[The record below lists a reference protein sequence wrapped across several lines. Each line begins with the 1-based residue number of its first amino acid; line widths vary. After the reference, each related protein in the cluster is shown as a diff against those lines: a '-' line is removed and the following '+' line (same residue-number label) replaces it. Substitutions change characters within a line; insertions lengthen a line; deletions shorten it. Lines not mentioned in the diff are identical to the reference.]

1 MTTLPCTT
9 APALFDS
16 LGGPDDP
23 TVIEAKA
30 LCKGCPM
37 IFMCRQRGRD
47 GQEWGVWGGE
57 SHIERNRVL
66 GLSNEEQ
73 PECGTY
79 AALMLHRGLGE
90 KCEVC
95 QEARRERERAY
106 DAKRRAGKK
115 LVKEKTPRAQAVV
128 DAQGKS
134 PCPSYGAYKRHIKR
148 KEDPGPCGC
157 REAYRIA
164 RKDER
169 DAERAARPEKHRDV
183 APCPSPAAYR
193 RHQRSNETGIAC
205 GCKAAQRAYE
215 NERRKAKRKE
225 GSAA

>member
-1 MTTLPCTT
+1 MNTFPCTT

-16 LGGPDDP
+16 MGGPDAP
-23 TVIEAKA
+23 AVIEAKA
-30 LCKGCPM
+30 LCRTCPM
-37 IFMCRQRGRD
+37 IFTCRQQGRD
-47 GQEWGVWGGE
+47 GQEWGIWGGE
-57 SHIERNRVL
+57 SHIERNRAL
-66 GLSNEEQ
+66 NLSNEER

-90 KCEVC
+90 KCEIC
-95 QEARRERERAY
+95 QEARRQRERAY

-115 LVKEKTPRAQAVV
+115 LVKAKKPVGGVRVKAE
-128 DAQGKS
+128 
-134 PCPSYGAYKRHIKR
+134 CPSPAAYKRHVKNQ
-148 KEDPGPCGC
+148 EDAGPCGC

-164 RKDER
+164 RKAER
-169 DAERAARPEKHRDV
+169 DAQPKKERAH

-193 RHQRSNETGIAC
+193 RHQRRGESGVEC
-205 GCKAAQRAYE
+205 GCKAANQAAG